1 MKLVDL
7 FFGFLSNWLLTRPQR
22 AHNARSLLPG
32 LYVHSPIMELVGFN
46 NEGKIDGLIP
56 SIRNRTGS
64 YLGLKEFN
72 SDSHTAG
79 TNRGQCWLN

>member
-1 MKLVDL
+1 
-7 FFGFLSNWLLTRPQR
+7 
-22 AHNARSLLPG
+22 
-32 LYVHSPIMELVGFN
+32 MELVGFN